1 MKKLS
6 TLLLGL
12 LTCGMAW
19 ADIRIDE
26 VLVRRKE
33 GVMNIRV
40 NLTNPGARPQK
51 GPIVITLFARP
62 DSAAEWEQIKVWSN
76 IGNLG
81 PGYRVARDFFDKN
94 NPRLSEIAAA
104 PAFEARA
111 VVKAPGCPIREEIGV
126 FHPDP

>member
-6 TLLLGL
+6 TLVLGL

-40 NLTNPGARPQK
+40 NLTNPSSKAQK
-51 GPIVITLFARP
+51 GPIVITLYARP
-62 DSAAEWEQIKVWSN
+62 NAEAEWEQIKVWNN
-76 IGNLG
+76 IGKLG

-94 NPRLSEIAAA
+94 NPRLAEIASE

-111 VVKAPGCPIREEIGV
+111 VVKAPGCPTQEEIGV